1 MSEIKLFRLGSAG
14 VQALAGASA
23 QVEKSL
29 QTLFESNLEALLGV
43 KFLATEHSTGPVHGG
58 RIDSLGLDENN
69 FPMIIEYKRAV
80 SQNVINQ
87 GLFYLDWLLDHK
99 KDFEWLVLDK
109 LSPEIAKQVDWSA
122 PRLLCIAGDFT
133 RHDLHAVKQIPRNIE
148 LLRYQRFGDDLLVLE
163 LVHAPAQVRHGPSTG
178 SPDETTIEQ
187 AEAVA
192 ADDPYLSQRISYRIS
207 QADQATRDLY
217 EALSQF
223 LLGLGEDV
231 QLVERQYYVAFKRI
245 KNFACVEVYPQT
257 RVVNVFLKVDPASVQ
272 IEEGFTR
279 DMTGIGHWGTGDLQ
293 VSLKNMDDF
302 ARAQPL
308 FIQSYEAG

>member
-1 MSEIKLFRLGSAG
+1 MSEIKLFRLGNAG
-14 VQALAGASA
+14 VQALAGAST

-29 QTLFESNLEALLGV
+29 QTLFERNLEALLAV

-58 RIDSLGLDENN
+58 RIDTLGLDENN
-69 FPMIIEYKRAV
+69 FPVIIEYKRAV

-109 LSPEIAKQVDWSA
+109 LGPETAKQVDWAA

-133 RHDLHAVKQIPRNIE
+133 RHDSHAVKQIPRNIE

-178 SPDETTIEQ
+178 SSDQVIIAQ
-187 AEAVA
+187 AEVVA
-192 ADDPYLSQRISYRIS
+192 AADPYLSQRISYRIN
-207 QADQATRDLY
+207 QADQPTRDLY
-217 EALSQF
+217 EAVSQF

-257 RVVNVFLKVDPASVQ
+257 RVVNVFLKVDPASAQ

-293 VSLKNMDDF
+293 VSVRNMDDF

-308 FIQSYEAG
+308 FIKSYEGG